1 MTEQSS
7 CNITSV
13 VYILNS
19 KFQSLPRHSLL
30 PCLIHLSFII
40 VFVHVVGAGH
50 RACVEV
56 RRQFQVQC
64 SGTFHL
70 WFQNGSLIGLELYHI
85 GQARWTAHFFFFF
98 LEICLSLLS
107 ILPLLVTGAPHCTQ
121 FFSVGSGD

>member
-13 VYILNS
+13 VYILGS
-19 KFQSLPRHSLL
+19 KFQSRTRRSLL

-40 VFVHVVGAGH
+40 VFVRVVGAGH

-56 RRQFQVQC
+56 RRQLHGQC

-70 WFQNGSLIGLELYHI
+70 WFESGSLIGLEL
-85 GQARWTAHFFFFF
+85 
-98 LEICLSLLS
+98 
-107 ILPLLVTGAPHCTQ
+107 
-121 FFSVGSGD
+121 